1 MVSPGAADNK
11 IILIID
17 ADADRRRYWMDQLG
31 RLSADY
37 VLLEAGDGQSC
48 IDICRDHNGSRSGA
62 MRHVLL

>member
-37 VLLEAGDGQSC
+37 VLLEAG
-48 IDICRDHNGSRSGA
+48 RS
-62 MRHVLL
+62 VLH